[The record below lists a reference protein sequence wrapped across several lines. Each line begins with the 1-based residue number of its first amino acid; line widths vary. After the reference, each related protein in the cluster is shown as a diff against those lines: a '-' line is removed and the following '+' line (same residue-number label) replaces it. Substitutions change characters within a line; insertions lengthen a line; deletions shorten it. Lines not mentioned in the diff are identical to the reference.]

1 MNITLAKPVAR
12 GYIRDSQQEEDEM
25 IKFSPGF
32 QSIVHVGTDRYLAN
46 LAKQYSGCKMI
57 TLRLWSDGKRSVRF
71 VA

>member
-1 MNITLAKPVAR
+1 
-12 GYIRDSQQEEDEM
+12 M

-46 LAKQYSGCKMI
+46 LAKRYHGCTMV